1 MFDWRPQKFNRRRQ
15 RGYNYSQVCF
25 DASPYLHSDQEIY
38 FGNATMIYR
47 RCQLSLLPLLASLL
61 FVSVLSAQQQQ
72 EKEQKPA
79 VEKKIFSGPQAGEK
93 LPPLTAQAVFGDR
106 QGKDLDLVKAAGEK
120 PILIV
125 FVHQLTRPS
134 VALNRVLINF
144 TVQREEDVYGATIF
158 LTGDVTAMQA
168 RLVGAKGALVT
179 KRPVTISMDG
189 LEGPG
194 AYGLNRNVTM
204 TVIFAKGGKVVS
216 NFAIVDPSVQA
227 DTPRILGTVLG
238 AIGGKMPTLAQ
249 LGASRY
255 RGNTDNPQQ
264 INLRP
269 ILAPVIN
276 KQATPEQVEE
286 AARKAEEFFAKNPAA
301 RNQIGRVARRII
313 DGGMLGNYG
322 TTRAQEYLQK
332 WAKQYPE
339 AKKPESRPKRP
350 PQPDSKPPR

>member
-1 MFDWRPQKFNRRRQ
+1 
-15 RGYNYSQVCF
+15 
-25 DASPYLHSDQEIY
+25 
-38 FGNATMIYR
+38 MIYR
-47 RCQLSLLPLLASLL
+47 YCQLSLLPLL
-61 FVSVLSAQQQQ
+61 FVSVLSAQQQEQ
-72 EKEQKPA
+72 GEKEQKPA
-79 VEKKIFSGPQAGEK
+79 VEKKIFSGPQAAEK
-93 LPPLTAQAVFGDR
+93 LPPLTAQAVFGDQ

-134 VALNRVLINF
+134 VALTRVLINF
-144 TVQREEDVYGATIF
+144 TIQREEDVYGATVF
-158 LTGDVTAMQA
+158 LTGDVTATQA
-168 RLVGAKGALVT
+168 RLVAAKGALVT
-179 KRPVTISMDG
+179 QRPVTISTDG

-204 TVIFAKGGKVVS
+204 TVIFAKDGKVVS

-269 ILAPVIN
+269 ILAPVLN
-276 KQATPEQVEE
+276 KQATDEQVEE
-286 AARKAEEFFAKNPAA
+286 AAREAEEFFAKNPAA
-301 RNQIGRVARRII
+301 RLQIGRVARRII
-313 DGGMLGNYG
+313 DGGVLGNYG

-339 AKKPESRPKRP
+339 EKKPESRPKRP
-350 PQPDSKPPR
+350 SQPDSKSPR